1 MNREE
6 YEEKIDELLKSE
18 EHKGFAKATARLYE
32 LFDEY
37 VLEKFDNPDEA
48 WVKLTAESLVS
59 KETEKKQMELIS
71 S

>member
-6 YEEKIDELLKSE
+6 YEEKIGELLKSE

-37 VLEKFDNPDEA
+37 VLEKFDDPDGA
-48 WVKLTAESLVS
+48 WARLTAESPVS
-59 KETEKKQMELIS
+59 KETEKKQKELMEP
-71 S
+71 